1 MRSPSSSANRGSDG
15 RARPLRSCAAA
26 PGDRSRVAVRP
37 EPQATAGSLLWQVI
51 FVSFAVVLVLF
62 EAVRGW
68 RLGLLRQLMRLA
80 GLVGAY
86 AAAFFGGRLL
96 VPIARPFLK
105 MPDLVLSALGGAILA
120 FVVYAVV
127 SGMGAILFKRT
138 GEQDSQSVQLIYGFA
153 GAIVGLFLGVFTL
166 WLIVVSV
173 RALGA
178 VALAQVRSRSVT
190 VYAAPDPT
198 SHALEVRRRFLGDGN
213 EQSAAFAASLA
224 RLKNSLE
231 LGRLGNAVKQMDP
244 VSQKTYDTLAKVAA
258 VLSNPERAR
267 RFLSFPGARELSDHP
282 KIVALREDP
291 EISEMIAQRRFLDL
305 LRDQRIVDAANDSA
319 LAERIKKFDLQ
330 AALDFAIEQK

>member
-1 MRSPSSSANRGSDG
+1 
-15 RARPLRSCAAA
+15 
-26 PGDRSRVAVRP
+26 VTP
-37 EPQATAGSLLWQVI
+37 EPQATVGSLLWQIV

-96 VPIARPFLK
+96 LPIARPLLK

-120 FVVYAVV
+120 FVVYAIV
-127 SGMGAILFKRT
+127 SSMGAILFKRT
-138 GEQDSQSVQLIYGFA
+138 GEQDSRTVQLIYGFA
-153 GAIVGLFLGVFTL
+153 GAIVGLFLGIFTL

-173 RALGA
+173 RAVGA
-178 VALAQVRSRSVT
+178 VADAQVRNRSAT
-190 VYAAPDPT
+190 VHAAPDPT

-258 VLSNPERAR
+258 VISNPERER
-267 RFLSFPGARELSDHP
+267 RFLSFPGARKLSDHP
-282 KIVALREDP
+282 RIVALRDDP
-291 EISEMIAQRRFLDL
+291 EISEMIAQKRFLDL
-305 LRDQRIVDAANDSA
+305 LRRIIDAANDPA
-319 LAERIKKFDLQ
+319 LAERIKKFDFH
-330 AALDFAIEQK
+330 AALNYAIQQK